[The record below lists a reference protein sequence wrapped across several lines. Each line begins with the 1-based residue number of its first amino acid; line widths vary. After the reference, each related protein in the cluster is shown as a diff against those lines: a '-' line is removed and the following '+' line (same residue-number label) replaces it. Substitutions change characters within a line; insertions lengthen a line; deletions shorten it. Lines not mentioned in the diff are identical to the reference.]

1 MLGVYAHR
9 SLVRTSLK
17 QTRDKSMQLRMSE
30 RVCDARVFQYRSL
43 CGSVVLLYKHRKA
56 HKLTHTHTDART
68 LDTAHRII
76 ACTHTSSTSVLAV
89 ALCFTGF
96 FYDFIAS
103 QLLVFHALCSWLVA
117 RNKTIYR
124 FWLFIYLFGYLSLLL
139 SFFWL
144 VFWVLNFPA
153 EIPEKPNKYTDTH
166 SRYIYARGFGIGH
179 SQMCIIITKRI
190 SIARHQFA

>member
-1 MLGVYAHR
+1 MLECSSIV
-9 SLVRTSLK
+9 
-17 QTRDKSMQLRMSE
+17 
-30 RVCDARVFQYRSL
+30 VCVDL
-43 CGSVVLLYKHRKA
+43 WCCCTNTE
-56 HKLTHTHTDART
+56 THTHTDART

-153 EIPEKPNKYTDTH
+153 EIPEKPNKYTDTADT
-166 SRYIYARGFGIGH
+166 YMLVDLELAAAK
-179 SQMCIIITKRI
+179 C
-190 SIARHQFA
+190 A